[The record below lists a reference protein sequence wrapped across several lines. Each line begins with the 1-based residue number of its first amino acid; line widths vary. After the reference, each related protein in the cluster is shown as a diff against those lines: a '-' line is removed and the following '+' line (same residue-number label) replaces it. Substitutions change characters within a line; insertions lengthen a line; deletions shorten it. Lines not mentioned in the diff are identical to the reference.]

1 MGMDF
6 RGRVWNRVRIR
17 RTRRHTPPKTPRN
30 THLDL
35 LLVPFLLWEGF
46 LWVLRF
52 SPLLMKPTFS
62 DSNSVSKMSA
72 ISCRRFESDRYIS
85 SCNCHESTST
95 NNFSWVWFLFIGSKL
110 IVLFFYIS
118 SSISHFFLLR
128 VFSLRRSPKDLE
140 RLKQYWPLWVNSMQT
155 VKTAEW
161 KSSLL

>member
-6 RGRVWNRVRIR
+6 KGRVWNSVRIW
-17 RTRRHTPPKTPRN
+17 RTRRHTPPKTPRS
-30 THLDL
+30 THLGL
-35 LLVPFLLWEGF
+35 MLVPFLLWGGF
-46 LWVLRF
+46 LWVLPF

-62 DSNSVSKMSA
+62 DSNSVSKVSA
-72 ISCRRFESDRYIS
+72 ISCRRLESDRYIS

-140 RLKQYWPLWVNSMQT
+140 RLKQYLPLWVNSMQT